1 MLDILKVSEL
11 SHWTSTAV
19 LPALLILVVVLIM
32 IAWRNRLQKL
42 SIGHKSINLK
52 NKNEVIQLIEEYQN
66 NLEALKEDT
75 RKLAQTEREM
85 AWREMAKLVAH
96 EIKNPLT
103 PLKLGVQLLQKSWEA
118 KDPDFDQKFSKFTHA
133 FIEQIE
139 NLSVIVSEF
148 SNFAKM
154 PDMVLEKLDLRM
166 LMEQVMEM
174 YKPNPHI
181 NFNLVFEGSSAINI
195 LGDKDYLL
203 RSLQNLI
210 KNAIEA
216 IPNHQLEK
224 EIHIRIYQDKEQAQ
238 MEIRDNGTG
247 IPEQLREHIF
257 LPNFTTKSSGTGL
270 GLAFVKQSLESIGGS
285 IQFSTQEGRGTTF
298 FISIPLAP
306 E

>member
-1 MLDILKVSEL
+1 MKITDI
-11 SHWTSTAV
+11 SHWTNTALV
-19 LPALLILVVVLIM
+19 PALLILIVVLIL
-32 IAWRNRLQKL
+32 IAWRKRLQKL
-42 SIGHKSINLK
+42 SIGPKSINLK

-66 NLEALKEDT
+66 NLETLKDDT

-103 PLKLGVQLLQKSWEA
+103 PLKLGLQLLQKSWEA
-118 KDPDFDQKFSKFTHA
+118 KDPDFDQKFRRFTDA

-139 NLSVIVSEF
+139 HLSIIVSEF

-154 PDMVLEKLDLRM
+154 PDMVLEKLEIRA
-166 LMEQVMEM
+166 LMEQVMEI
-174 YKPNPHI
+174 YQPGNKI
-181 NFNLVFEGSSAINI
+181 DFKLYCAEGSAIRV
-195 LGDKDYLL
+195 LADKDYLL
-203 RSLQNLI
+203 RSFHNLI

-216 IPNHQLEK
+216 IPNYQAVK
-224 EIHIRIYQDKEQAQ
+224 EIKIRISRDQQRAQ
-238 MEIRDNGTG
+238 IEIRDNGVG
-247 IPEQLREHIF
+247 IPERLRAHIF

-270 GLAFVKQSLESIGGS
+270 GLAFVKQSLGSIGGS
-285 IQFSTQEGRGTTF
+285 IYFETQEGRGTTF